1 MKKIVFLL
9 FMTVLLISCK
19 KEDQYFY
26 LPPNSGTDLK
36 YGDTLTFKSNLN
48 NTAKYVVLKIVNGYF
63 WVSRS
68 SKDGIDNRPF
78 DYYQCQIS
86 YIDTVGKAL
95 TQSQNWLV
103 QNVQNISVPLLFNEQ
118 NTRRPDFISV
128 CTYFSGNSIINW
140 YNMNYNRAILNIT
153 SMKILNR
160 QFENVASCAIDTALY
175 QTPGRHVNKFY
186 CNVKK
191 GLLGFKCTNGEVFEL
206 VE

>member
-48 NTAKYVVLKIVNGYF
+48 NTAKYVVLKI
-63 WVSRS
+63 VSRS

-175 QTPGRHVNKFY
+175 QTPGRHVNKFS